1 MVNGMKVARR
11 VVHVLGDRAGA
22 QHDPERVEQ
31 DASVDEHL
39 RKATS
44 LYLPDQTRQFIEVVE
59 PYWPHAELKVFR

>member
-31 DASVDEHL
+31 DASVDGICGRQHHCTC
-39 RKATS
+39 RIKPGNS
-44 LYLPDQTRQFIEVVE
+44 LKSSNHTGRTPN
-59 PYWPHAELKVFR
+59 